1 MTAAPETG
9 LTEREIIE
17 RAVALRPA
25 LLARQAEN
33 PSASAPS
40 MYEPL
45 LRRVGCDTLGLP
57 SEHIALIP

>member
-1 MTAAPETG
+1 MAAAPETG
-9 LTEREIIE
+9 REIIE

-25 LLARQAEN
+25 LAGQAET